1 MSRSVGSAWMT
12 GIGVGNAATIVA
24 FSVGLCADDDMSFR
38 CRELLV
44 L

>member
-1 MSRSVGSAWMT
+1 MSCSVGSAWTT

-24 FSVGLCADDDMSFR
+24 FSVGLCTDDDMFF
-38 CRELLV
+38 CCPELLV